1 MQLSFSI
8 NGVPIRLT
16 PERWKHISQ
25 RHPEL
30 KGKKQDVLNAV
41 ASPDLIQKGD
51 LGTLMAVK
59 KPNDKYLVVVYK
71 EISDTDGF
79 VITAY
84 YTKILR
90 KRMVIWKH

>member
-1 MQLSFSI
+1 MQLSFSV

-16 PERWKHISQ
+16 PERWSHINH

-30 KGKKQDVLNAV
+30 RGKEQDILNAI

-51 LGTLMAVK
+51 VGTLMAVRRS
-59 KPNDKYLVVVYK
+59 NEKYLVVIYK
-71 EISDTDGF
+71 EISETDGF

-84 YTKILR
+84 FSKILR
-90 KRMVIWKH
+90 RRVVVWKH

>member
-30 KGKKQDVLNAV
+30 GGKEQNVLNAI
-41 ASPDLIQKGD
+41 ASPDLVQKGD

-59 KPNDKYLVVVYK
+59 KSNDKFLVIVYK
-71 EISDTDGF
+71 EISETDGF

-90 KRMVIWKH
+90 RRMVVWKR

>member
-1 MQLSFSI
+1 MLLSFSI

-16 PERWKHISQ
+16 PERWSHISH

-30 KGKKQDVLNAV
+30 RGKEQHVLNAI
-41 ASPDLIQKGD
+41 ASPDMIQKGD
-51 LGTLMAVK
+51 VGTLMAIRK
-59 KPNDKYLVVVYK
+59 SNDKYLVVVYK
-71 EISDTDGF
+71 EISETDGF

-90 KRMVIWKH
+90 RRMVVWKR